1 MSVHALPQVMAVTKD
16 TKVDSTGALVARD
29 GTYLGT
35 TAVTYPLMTS
45 DIPDSAFNDVR
56 SIFYTT
62 TDGAS
67 VTLAVN
73 GHIRLPA
80 STLGGTAEYGPLVML
95 TQNGNFLMAG
105 QSMVQLAPQQTLD
118 ALVADATAQA
128 IALSTPSVS
137 GRHLS
142 GSLASILAKLAGFVV
157 TPTPGGWPQAQASG
171 NGMSTSA
178 FSGSK
183 GR

>member
-1 MSVHALPQVMAVTKD
+1 MDNS
-16 TKVDSTGALVARD
+16 GALVARD
-29 GTYLGT
+29 GTFLGT
-35 TAVTYPLMTS
+35 TAVTYPLTS
-45 DIPDSAFNDVR
+45 SEVPDSAFNDVR
-56 SIFYTT
+56 SLFYTT

-67 VTLAVN
+67 VTLQVN

-118 ALVADATAQA
+118 ALVANATAQT

-142 GSLASILAKLAGFVV
+142 QYSQYAVPVGGGFTVL
-157 TPTPGGWPQAQASG
+157 PPPGGLQPAKQGPAPVVMYSNTA
-171 NGMSTSA
+171 
-178 FSGSK
+178 SK
-183 GR
+183 GH

>member
-1 MSVHALPQVMAVTKD
+1 MAVTKD

-67 VTLAVN
+67 VTLQVN

-142 GSLASILAKLAGFVV
+142 SSNSVVNAALQALAGFKVA
-157 TPTPGGWPQAQASG
+157 PKPGGWPQSSSG
-171 NGMSTSA
+171 LGGDVMFA
-178 FSGSK
+178 FGGSR